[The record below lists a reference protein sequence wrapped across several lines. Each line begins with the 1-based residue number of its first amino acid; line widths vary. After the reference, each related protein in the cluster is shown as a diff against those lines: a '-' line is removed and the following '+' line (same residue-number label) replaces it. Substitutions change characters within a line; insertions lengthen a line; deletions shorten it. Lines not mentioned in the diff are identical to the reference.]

1 MKSQPELRVL
11 ITAEEIQA
19 AVQKLASDIS
29 QDYQNKTP
37 LIIGVLKGSFVFL
50 ADLVRQLEFP
60 LEIDF
65 IKLSSYGSSQK
76 SSGKIELAGDISSE
90 IRGRDVLVVEDIVDT
105 GLTTAFLLGYLKG
118 KQPASVKLCAL
129 TSKPSRRQVQIKID
143 YLGFDVPDKFVVGY
157 GLDCDEKFR
166 QLPEIHSLE
175 ERFS

>member
-50 ADLVRQLEFP
+50 ADLIRQLEFP
-60 LEIDF
+60 LELDF